1 MLLVSLI
8 GFVLLLIWV
17 LTLVDIVRRPDLKT
31 SSKVLWALLVLIIPI
46 IGLIIYFIASQAPR
60 TGDSRAA
67 ACRKSSSRRSRAPAR
82 SPSASSARARTSVTC
97 ARYHAAQSAR
107 PSSRRKAAAAS
118 PFAASAWPARARAS
132 AETARTAL
140 IDGRSRRR

>member
-46 IGLIIYFIASQAPR
+46 IGLIIYFIARPAQP
-60 TGDSRAA
+60 GDRDLPSETQGGEGFEPFRHG
-67 ACRKSSSRRSRAPAR
+67 PA
-82 SPSASSARARTSVTC
+82 
-97 ARYHAAQSAR
+97 
-107 PSSRRKAAAAS
+107 
-118 PFAASAWPARARAS
+118 
-132 AETARTAL
+132 
-140 IDGRSRRR
+140 

>member
-46 IGLIIYFIASQAPR
+46 IGLIIYFIARPAQP
-60 TGDSRAA
+60 GDRDLPNE
-67 ACRKSSSRRSRAPAR
+67 RQGGEGFEPFHHGPA
-82 SPSASSARARTSVTC
+82 
-97 ARYHAAQSAR
+97 
-107 PSSRRKAAAAS
+107 
-118 PFAASAWPARARAS
+118 
-132 AETARTAL
+132 
-140 IDGRSRRR
+140 